1 MVVIGLR
8 FNWKTLVVVC
18 RLVASISG
26 LESGWEIV
34 ELVSGIPNA
43 SECPSILRR
52 EGAAAGRELEESFA
66 CTRPKSG

>member
-8 FNWKTLVVVC
+8 LNWKNLVVVC

-26 LESGWEIV
+26 LGSGWEMV
-34 ELVSGIPNA
+34 ESAPELPNA

-52 EGAAAGRELEESFA
+52 EGAAVEGGFCLYEA
-66 CTRPKSG
+66 